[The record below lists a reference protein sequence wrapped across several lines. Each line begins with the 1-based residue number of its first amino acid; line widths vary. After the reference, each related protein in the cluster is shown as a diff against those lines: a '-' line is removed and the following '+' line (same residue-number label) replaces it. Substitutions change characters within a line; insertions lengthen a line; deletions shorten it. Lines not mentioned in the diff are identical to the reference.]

1 MCSEFSEFSP
11 LSEESVRRIAASC
24 AKSCTLD
31 PLPSSI
37 LTFCLDELLP
47 VFRKIVDLSLESGVF
62 AEDWKN
68 ALVHPLLIR
77 KQDSNLLTKIFDR

>member
-24 AKSCTLD
+24 AKSCALD

-47 VFRKIVDLSLESGVF
+47 VIRNIVNLSLESGVF

-68 ALVHPLLIR
+68 ALVHPLLKKAGDLI
-77 KQDSNLLTKIFDR
+77 